1 MGALPFSPL
10 ALSAVSVRCPFDGQ
24 LMEWNGL
31 AGRSEGRRQRGR
43 ASEWKA
49 IFSVGNLRPK
59 RGKLKERR
67 RRSTDERMGKNRTAS
82 PATASRRSR
91 TREEKR
97 GGRRPLPC
105 ATNYTACSAPISFV
119 LGGKRNATQ
128 LALSGPPHPQEGSAV
143 LQ

>member
-1 MGALPFSPL
+1 MGALPFSTM

-31 AGRSEGRRQRGR
+31 TGQRERGRQRGR

-59 RGKLKERR
+59 RGKLKERRR

-105 ATNYTACSAPISFV
+105 ATNYTACSAPISLV
-119 LGGKRNATQ
+119 LGGNRNASQ
-128 LALSGPPHPQEGSAV
+128 LALSGPPQEGSAV